1 MSSCPPSCALR
12 IFQAAKES
20 ESSLLFT
27 ANLHPA
33 EVWFLMLMCS
43 NTLLHLLYSNA
54 TVALCAALCHL
65 LVNPLLLHQLPWGC
79 SACNNTATKTDGL
92 ANSLQAR
99 WKAFP
104 HSVKLE
110 KNGSQA
116 VLLLRAC
123 FCTMFPFTS
132 VQKWWE
138 SRWKTARCEPVDEA
152 GQSLQVRYENLFFF
166 FPFGLWQPRLSDNSL
181 IYIHRSLFSTP

>member
-1 MSSCPPSCALR
+1 MSEKESSHVSISLHFSVFSMSSCPPSCALR

-79 SACNNTATKTDGL
+79 SACNNTATEAKTDGVWRTHCKPGENHFPTL
-92 ANSLQAR
+92 LNLRRMVLKLFCFLGRVSVPCSPSLQC
-99 WKAFP
+99 K
-104 HSVKLE
+104 VMGK
-110 KNGSQA
+110 
-116 VLLLRAC
+116 
-123 FCTMFPFTS
+123 
-132 VQKWWE
+132 
-138 SRWKTARCEPVDEA
+138 
-152 GQSLQVRYENLFFF
+152 
-166 FPFGLWQPRLSDNSL
+166 
-181 IYIHRSLFSTP
+181 